1 MDAGCRA
8 QSFLNVE
15 HFKSIFY
22 PKDSLSWELEQ
33 RASWCWFGKLLVKKS
48 GN

>member
-8 QSFLNVE
+8 QPFLNVE

-22 PKDSLSWELEQ
+22 PKDSLSLDLEQ
-33 RASWCWFGKLLVKKS
+33 RASWYLFDKLLVKKIR
-48 GN
+48 